1 MNDVSGVAEDMAS
14 AEAEVTQCH
23 GQVLQVTDQQLDKIR
38 QMMRFLVTKNYADK
52 VKPFENFSS
61 SRADVLVSSV
71 EVFLKKGIDASTVQD
86 LLDQADVSRRT
97 FYKYFK
103 NKNEVVEAIYSLLV
117 GMLET
122 RYQEEMQEMQSAK
135 DLMDRCIDV
144 FFDYQQALGP
154 VVLMLNQRAMSGV
167 GAISERRRLA
177 QKNLVSMLDEQM
189 YRLHGIHYD
198 PWIFYG
204 LVWAAENAL
213 HHLLTYTQVSSE
225 DVHRCKAAIQCI
237 FGSVILRGEAG
248 EQALPVPLAKS
259 QDQVFA

>member
-1 MNDVSGVAEDMAS
+1 MSDINTVIDDADTTKEP
-14 AEAEVTQCH
+14 
-23 GQVLQVTDQQLDKIR
+23 GQVYPVTDLQIEKIR

-71 EVFLKKGIDASTVQD
+71 EVFLKKGIDDTTVQD

-117 GMLET
+117 GMLEL

-135 DLMDRCIDV
+135 DLMDKCIDV

-154 VVLMLNQRAMSGV
+154 VVLMLNRRAMSAV
-167 GAISERRRLA
+167 GSLSERRCLA
-177 QKNLVSMLDEQM
+177 QKNFVSMLDEQIF
-189 YRLHGIHYD
+189 RLHGIHYD
-198 PWIFYG
+198 PWIFYA

-213 HHLLTYTQVSSE
+213 HHLLTNTEVTQQ
-225 DVHRCKAAIQCI
+225 DVVRCKAAIQCI
-237 FGSVILRGEAG
+237 FSAVMLRTEGSDQVM
-248 EQALPVPLAKS
+248 PVPLAQA
-259 QDQVFA
+259 QDVVFS